1 LNILFLYS
9 EPINPITG
17 GVERITYLLAN
28 FLETKGIK
36 VLFLGL
42 NENTNIKDERQF
54 FLPDKSSLNSDL
66 NIKFFRTFLVDNSI
80 NILINKGGT
89 NPEISKLAYLAKF
102 ENIKLISVVH
112 NSLLGTIKNFSSAH
126 KVKFTKMGIGW
137 LLPLTDYNII
147 KYILLRLYKLKYSS
161 HYKSLC
167 KNSDY
172 VILESEK
179 FKQEL
184 IFLIENQSIENVIGI
199 SNFVV
204 FDKIKKLEKKN
215 EILYVGRIN
224 TSQKRVDL
232 LLKIWSL
239 LYLKFPDW
247 SLKIVGGGDELE
259 SIKSLSVK
267 YKLDNIFFYG
277 FQDAKPFYETASI
290 ISLTSAYEGFG
301 ITLIEAMQF
310 GVVPIAFNS
319 YLSVTDIINDKV
331 NGCLIEPFNIQKYA
345 DALSELMTSSDKLKF
360 YSLAS
365 EQYVKKFDL
374 NYIGEHWLEIIKN

>member
-1 LNILFLYS
+1 MNILFLYS

-126 KVKFTKMGIGW
+126 KVKCTKMGVGW

-147 KYILLRLYKLKYSS
+147 KYIL
-161 HYKSLC
+161 
-167 KNSDY
+167 
-172 VILESEK
+172 
-179 FKQEL
+179 
-184 IFLIENQSIENVIGI
+184 
-199 SNFVV
+199 
-204 FDKIKKLEKKN
+204 
-215 EILYVGRIN
+215 
-224 TSQKRVDL
+224 
-232 LLKIWSL
+232 
-239 LYLKFPDW
+239 
-247 SLKIVGGGDELE
+247 
-259 SIKSLSVK
+259 
-267 YKLDNIFFYG
+267 
-277 FQDAKPFYETASI
+277 
-290 ISLTSAYEGFG
+290 
-301 ITLIEAMQF
+301 
-310 GVVPIAFNS
+310 
-319 YLSVTDIINDKV
+319 
-331 NGCLIEPFNIQKYA
+331 
-345 DALSELMTSSDKLKF
+345 
-360 YSLAS
+360 
-365 EQYVKKFDL
+365 
-374 NYIGEHWLEIIKN
+374 